1 MVDVYLIKYS
11 VKGIKALDEEVILS
25 FYKKTITKE
34 VNTQG
39 YNIKGIYGM
48 NGSGKSGI
56 ITSVQILKN
65 ILVDSAYLNN
75 PMSQRSLDAII
86 NKKLNNLYISAEF
99 IFNFENEKELFRYD
113 VNISKNEAGKYV
125 IANEQLLCKKAT
137 SKKEMMDIIFKAE
150 GGVLENVDELKKD
163 KIIGKLIDKTTNLLE
178 FSSVSSIFLEKLH
191 ELKLLKRNMN
201 KFLASVTAL
210 FMLGLRLNVY
220 MDDDDDHVKYFLSD
234 YINYTL
240 DENITRVVPL
250 INEASRM
257 NVRSIN
263 ILSVGKNIMSKKMY
277 KSFKETTKGLY
288 QFIRIFKP
296 DLKNIEI
303 DRKEDGDSY
312 VCELVMVYDGYKVNV
327 EFESTGIKKLIKLYA
342 YIREMVKGGIVF
354 IDEFDSNLHDVYL
367 CALIEYLKEY
377 GKGQLCFTTH
387 NVGPMDIL
395 RNNRNSIDF
404 LSINHKIYSWKKS
417 GNYSPSNLYR
427 NGMIEGSPFNVD
439 AIDFIRAFETEED
452 N

>member
-1 MVDVYLIKYS
+1 MRDIYLIKYT
-11 VKGIKALDEEVILS
+11 VKGIKALDEEVTLS

-34 VNTQG
+34 FNTQG

-65 ILVDSAYLNN
+65 ILVNSGYLNN
-75 PMSQRSLDAII
+75 PMSQRSLDEII
-86 NKKLNNLYISAEF
+86 NKKLDNLYISAEF
-99 IFNFENEKELFRYD
+99 IYNFVDEKELYRYD
-113 VNISKNEAGKYV
+113 VNISKNEMEKYV

-137 SKKEMMDIIFKAE
+137 SKKEKMDMIFKVE
-150 GGVLENVDELKKD
+150 DGVLKNIEELKKD
-163 KIIGKLIDKTTNLLE
+163 ETIAKFIDKTTNLLE
-178 FSSVSSIFLEKLH
+178 FSSMSSIFLEKMR
-191 ELKLLKRNMN
+191 ELKLLKKNIN
-201 KFLASVTAL
+201 EVQASMAAL
-210 FMLGLRLNVY
+210 FMFGLRLNVY
-220 MDDDDDHVKYFLSD
+220 MDDNDNHVKYFLKD

-240 DENITRVVPL
+240 DDSIALVVPL
-250 INEASRM
+250 LNEASKM

-263 ILSVGKNIMSKKMY
+263 IVSVGKNIMSKKIY
-277 KSFKETTKGLY
+277 NSFEKTIKGLC

-296 DLKNIEI
+296 DLNDIEI
-303 DRKEDGDSY
+303 DRKEDGDKY
-312 VCELVMVYDGYKVNV
+312 VCELVMVYDEYNVNV

-342 YIREMVKGGIVF
+342 YIREMVEGGIVF

-367 CALIEYLKEY
+367 CALIEYLKEF
-377 GKGQLCFTTH
+377 GDGQLCFTTH

-395 RNNRNSIDF
+395 KNNKNSIDF
-404 LSINHKIYSWKKS
+404 LSINHKVYSWKKS

-439 AIDFIRAFETEED
+439 AIDFIRAFDTEED
-452 N
+452 D

>member
-1 MVDVYLIKYS
+1 MRDIYLITYT
-11 VKGIKALDEEVILS
+11 VKGIKALDEEVALS

-34 VNTQG
+34 FNTQG

-65 ILVDSAYLNN
+65 ILVNSGYLNN
-75 PMSQRSLDAII
+75 PMSQRSLDEII
-86 NKKLNNLYISAEF
+86 NKKLDNLYISAEF
-99 IFNFENEKELFRYD
+99 IYNFVDEKELYRYD
-113 VNISKNEAGKYV
+113 VNISKNEMGKYV

-137 SKKEMMDIIFKAE
+137 SKKEKMDMIFKVE
-150 GGVLENVDELKKD
+150 DGVLKNIEELKKD
-163 KIIGKLIDKTTNLLE
+163 ETIAKFIDKTTNLLE
-178 FSSVSSIFLEKLH
+178 FSSMSSIFLEKMR
-191 ELKLLKRNMN
+191 ELKLLKKNIN
-201 KFLASVTAL
+201 EVQASMAAL
-210 FMLGLRLNVY
+210 FMFGLRLNVY
-220 MDDDDDHVKYFLSD
+220 MDDNDNHVKYFLKD

-240 DENITRVVPL
+240 DDSIALVVPL
-250 INEASRM
+250 LNEASKM

-263 ILSVGKNIMSKKMY
+263 IVSVGKNIMSKKIY
-277 KSFKETTKGLY
+277 NSFEKTIKGLC

-296 DLKNIEI
+296 DLKDIEI
-303 DRKEDGDSY
+303 DRKEDGDKY
-312 VCELVMVYDGYKVNV
+312 VCELVMVYDEYKVNV

-342 YIREMVKGGIVF
+342 YIREMVEGGIVF

-367 CALIEYLKEY
+367 CALIEYLKEF
-377 GKGQLCFTTH
+377 GDGQLCFTTH

-395 RNNRNSIDF
+395 KNNKNSIDF
-404 LSINHKIYSWKKS
+404 LSINHKVYSWKKS

-439 AIDFIRAFETEED
+439 AIDFIRAFDTEED
-452 N
+452 D

>member
-1 MVDVYLIKYS
+1 MVNIYLIKYT

-86 NKKLNNLYISAEF
+86 NKRLNNLYISAEF
-99 IFNFENEKELFRYD
+99 IYNFENAKELFRYD
-113 VNISKNEAGKYV
+113 VNISKNEAGRYV

-150 GGVLENVDELKKD
+150 GGVLENVDELRKD
-163 KIIGKLIDKTTNLLE
+163 KIIGKLIEKTTNLLE

-220 MDDDDDHVKYFLSD
+220 MDDEDDHVKYFLSD
-234 YINYTL
+234 YINYTF
-240 DENITRVVPL
+240 DENITQVVPL

-257 NVRSIN
+257 NVRNIN

-303 DRKEDGDSY
+303 DRKEDGDRY

-377 GKGQLCFTTH
+377 GKGQLCFTIH